1 MTDFSAGKHHL
12 ELSLFP
18 TSPYYARVHV
28 QRVLEGWGW
37 DDLVDTAQ
45 LIVSE
50 LVSNA
55 IKAHLAP
62 VPGADLETA
71 TPPPPDHI
79 WLDLYRPGDPE
90 HAETP
95 ESTGSDGATGAVRD
109 TEAAE
114 ESGSPGSPG
123 NAESAQDAQ
132 RSGDLVVLRVWDA
145 AGRTPPVLRDPGPD
159 DEGGRGLCLVD
170 LLARSWGHYRLATG
184 GKVVWCTLTAPPMLS
199 GGSPGPDDPYVPPA
213 GSKVARGSHNA

>member
-1 MTDFSAGKHHL
+1 MTDVTTGKHHL

-28 QRVLEGWGW
+28 QCVLESWGR
-37 DDLVDTAQ
+37 DDLVETAQ

-62 VPGADLETA
+62 VAGAHLEPVA
-71 TPPPPDHI
+71 PLPPDHI

-90 HAETP
+90 H
-95 ESTGSDGATGAVRD
+95 TGSPDKGA
-109 TEAAE
+109 
-114 ESGSPGSPG
+114 GSPGSTGDAGDIGSTRRAGDIRETG
-123 NAESAQDAQ
+123 NAESARQA
-132 RSGDLVVLRVWDA
+132 GDLVVLRVWDA

-170 LLARSWGHYRLATG
+170 ILARSWGHYRLAAG
-184 GKVVWCTLTAPPMLS
+184 GKVVWCTLATTPLL
-199 GGSPGPDDPYVPPA
+199 PG
-213 GSKVARGSHNA
+213 

>member
-1 MTDFSAGKHHL
+1 MTEFSTGKHHL

-28 QRVLEGWGW
+28 QRVLEGWGRG
-37 DDLVDTAQ
+37 DLVETAQ

-62 VPGADLETA
+62 VPGADLDTA
-71 TPPPPDHI
+71 APPPPDHI
-79 WLDLYRPGDPE
+79 WLDLYRPGDPDHTE
-90 HAETP
+90 AP
-95 ESTGSDGATGAVRD
+95 ESTGSEGFTGAVRD

-114 ESGSPGSPG
+114 EPGSPESPG
-123 NAESAQDAQ
+123 SAQDAR
-132 RSGDLVVLRVWDA
+132 RSCDLVVLRVWDA

-184 GKVVWCTLTAPPMLS
+184 GKVVWCTLTAPSMLS
-199 GGSPGPDDPYVPPA
+199 RETLGAEEVG
-213 GSKVARGSHNA
+213 

>member
-1 MTDFSAGKHHL
+1 MTDFSTGKHHL

-28 QRVLEGWGW
+28 QRVLEDWGR

-71 TPPPPDHI
+71 APPPPDRI

-90 HAETP
+90 NARDVEGAGSAEN
-95 ESTGSDGATGAVRD
+95 TGD
-109 TEAAE
+109 
-114 ESGSPGSPG
+114 PG
-123 NAESAQDAQ
+123 NVRHA
-132 RSGDLVVLRVWDA
+132 GDLVVLRVWDA

-184 GKVVWCTLTAPPMLS
+184 GKVVWCTLTAPSMLS
-199 GGSPGPDDPYVPPA
+199 GGSPGPDDPRVLPE
-213 GSKVARGSHNA
+213 GSEVMRGAHNA

>member
-1 MTDFSAGKHHL
+1 MTDFSTGKHHL

-28 QRVLEGWGW
+28 QRVLEGWGR
-37 DDLVDTAQ
+37 DDLVETAQ

-62 VPGADLETA
+62 IAGADLETA
-71 TPPPPDHI
+71 APPPPDHV

-90 HAETP
+90 HTEAP
-95 ESTGSDGATGAVRD
+95 GGTGST
-109 TEAAE
+109 
-114 ESGSPGSPG
+114 
-123 NAESAQDAQ
+123 ESARHA
-132 RSGDLVVLRVWDA
+132 GDLVVLRVWDA

-184 GKVVWCTLTAPPMLS
+184 GKVVWCTLTAPLMLS
-199 GGSPGPDDPYVPPA
+199 GGSPGPDDPCVPPERI
-213 GSKVARGSHNA
+213 SDY